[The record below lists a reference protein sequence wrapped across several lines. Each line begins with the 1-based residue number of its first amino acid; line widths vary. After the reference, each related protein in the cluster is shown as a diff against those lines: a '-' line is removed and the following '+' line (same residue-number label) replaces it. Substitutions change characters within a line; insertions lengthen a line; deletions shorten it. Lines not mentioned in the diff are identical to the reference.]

1 MLMNKPISSILL
13 IASIKCLLIT
23 NIALAQEFSIGVKAG
38 PLVSLSIIADKFD
51 RENFSQRPK
60 LGYAGAAMVS
70 FPLKDNYY
78 FVTEAG
84 LSQRGRKILSNEDT
98 WTNNASY
105 VFADANML
113 LRKAFNFDL
122 KKNIPSK
129 WFINV
134 GPHVSYWMSG
144 RGKIGANSSQRY
156 TVVFEPMPI
165 QPPGTGPDFDKMY
178 ISEANRWLFGVDL
191 GVGFVAPLLRKQKI
205 MTELRFTSGHTF
217 YGDTNSA
224 QWRVLGFVDNLRSN
238 EKFLTLTTAFILEY
252 NLKEGKM
259 GKSTKD
265 KEVKRKPVKKRR

>member
-1 MLMNKPISSILL
+1 MKKSIGALL
-13 IASIKCLLIT
+13 LLLTIQFSIIAKRS
-23 NIALAQEFSIGVKAG
+23 LAQEFSIGVKAG
-38 PLVSLSIIADKFD
+38 PLVSLSVIADKFD

-60 LGYAGAAMVS
+60 LGYAGAAMIS

-84 LSQRGRKILSNEDT
+84 LSQRGRKILSNDNT
-98 WTNNASY
+98 WTNNATY
-105 VFADANML
+105 LFADANML

-122 KKNIPSK
+122 KENIPSK
-129 WFINV
+129 WFVNI

-144 RGKIGANSSQRY
+144 QGKIGANNSQRY
-156 TVVFEPMPI
+156 IVVFETMPL

-178 ISEANRWLFGVDL
+178 LSDVNRWLFGVDI